1 MADSTIFDRLVSEL
15 SVEERLDLLE
25 RVKSRMSVSDEPL
38 FPETALAA
46 SRVRSATRAEELGF
60 IAKII
65 LFFRKVFSGK
75 SREELLRLDEL
86 KEIGRRIDYRQ
97 PGIFDRRHGLLLA
110 PAAAELRGLRDAA
123 RFFYDVLDRSVEKD
137 KGSFYAFLA
146 SIELPETH
154 RRLMSETDPFTLSDI
169 GDDEQAMRSAVHEA
183 FDRIISE
190 MSEDGRRAMYQ
201 DLRSVLFLKRLSG
214 FLFERLLQAF
224 RPGTDSSGGE
234 AASLY
239 EVRELLL
246 ELGDILLSM
255 AEPPSIELMEALFA
269 FSERDELAK
278 RAADAESLLGED
290 IAKAESALSRI
301 REFNIRVPMGDLLCI
316 ASGNPGYHPR
326 ELPGGEDWFAI
337 FKVFWKERIDVR
349 LDEWR
354 TARRYRALAEEIAS
368 FVGDTE
374 PAGFRYISREE
385 SDAVPAIKLEMA
397 LSFLDAFYRG
407 PFLRE
412 LNRPLKIIL
421 VDGEF
426 YRKDNRIEF
435 TDAFDALLHINEQI
449 ALLDEKLSPQG
460 EYGQAWAMA
469 RNDMGPA
476 IMRRRKMQAVAR
488 SAEEEAEAIVRR
500 AGYGLSTLIK
510 VLRGFLK
517 GEAGGRYDSLANLS
531 YIDGKGN
538 KEFIK
543 TLENAKDRC
552 ERAIILLGEL
562 SGLDLG

>member
-1 MADSTIFDRLVSEL
+1 MADSSIFDRLVSEL

-25 RVKSRMSVSDEPL
+25 RVKSRTPVSDEPL

-46 SRVRSATRAEELGF
+46 SRIKAATRAEELGF
-60 IAKII
+60 VAKII
-65 LFFRKVFSGK
+65 LFFRKIFSGK
-75 SREELLRLDEL
+75 SRDELLRLDEL

-97 PGIFDRRHGLLLA
+97 PGILDRKHGLLLA
-110 PAAAELRGLRDAA
+110 PAAAELRELRDAA

-137 KGSFYAFLA
+137 KSAFYAFLA
-146 SIELPETH
+146 SIELPVTH
-154 RRLMSETDPFTLSDI
+154 RRLMTETDPFQLSSV
-169 GDDEQAMRSAVHEA
+169 GDDEQAMRSSVLEA
-183 FDRIISE
+183 FDSIISDMGE
-190 MSEDGRRAMYQ
+190 EGRRAMYQ

-224 RPGTDSSGGE
+224 RPGADPSGGE

-239 EVRELLL
+239 EARELLL

-255 AEPPSIELMEALFA
+255 AEPPSFELMEALFA

-278 RAADAESLLGED
+278 QGVDVESLLGSD
-290 IAKAESALSRI
+290 IAKAESALGRI
-301 REFNIRVPMGDLLCI
+301 REFNLRVPLGDLLCL

-337 FKVFWKERIDVR
+337 FKAFWKERIDAR

-354 TARRYRALAEEIAS
+354 TARRYNALAEEIAS
-368 FVGDTE
+368 FVGDPG
-374 PAGFRYISREE
+374 PAGFQHISREE
-385 SDAVPAIKLEMA
+385 RDAAPAVKLDMA

-407 PFLRE
+407 PFLKE

-435 TDAFDALLHINEQI
+435 TDAFDSLLHINEQI
-449 ALLDEKLSPQG
+449 ALLDSKLSSEG
-460 EYGQAWAMA
+460 EFGQAWYAA
-469 RNDMGPA
+469 RGEMGPA
-476 IMRRRKMQAVAR
+476 ALRRRKMQAVAR
-488 SAEEEAEAIVRR
+488 SAEEEAERIVRR

-531 YIDGKGN
+531 FLDGKGN

-543 TLENAKDRC
+543 TIENAKDRC